1 MKYRIVQKA
10 DKYNPQCR
18 RFLFWYKVRNYSDD
32 INWMSARAAC
42 DMISYWKKLDKF
54 NASPVN
60 IHSPEDICK
69 GG

>member
-10 DKYNPQCR
+10 DKYNPQR
-18 RFLFWYKVRNYSDD
+18 KRFLFWHKLREYSDC
-32 INWMSARAAC
+32 IKWMSAEGAC
-42 DMISYWKKLDKF
+42 AVVSRWKKVDKF